1 MAQTTDKAEVSDET
15 LIARIAAAKDKG
27 AFTLLYQRYAGR
39 IKGMVLKSGAT
50 HAEADETA
58 QEAMLAVWRRAEQ
71 YDPAKAGA
79 PTWIFTIARNRR
91 IDLIRRASRP
101 EPDQNDPLF
110 TPDPPEQ
117 PDRALS
123 SSERDAAVRE
133 AVAELTEAQR
143 EVVRLA
149 YFAGLSQQ
157 EIAKRLDVPLG
168 TVKSRMRLAGDRM
181 RGVLGE
187 GFAEEL
193 QDV

>member
-1 MAQTTDKAEVSDET
+1 MDEADVSDET
-15 LIARIAAAKDKG
+15 LIARIASARDKG

-39 IKGMVLKSGAT
+39 IKGMVIKSGASAGE
-50 HAEADETA
+50 AEEAA

-91 IDLIRRASRP
+91 IDMIRRAQRP

-110 TPDPPEQ
+110 VPDPPEQ
-117 PDRALS
+117 PDRAVS
-123 SSERDAAVRE
+123 AAERDAAVRG

-143 EVVRLA
+143 EVMRLA
-149 YFAGLSQQ
+149 YFTGLSQQ
-157 EIAKRLDVPLG
+157 EIAARLDVPLG
-168 TVKSRMRLAGDRM
+168 TVKSRMRLAGDRL

-187 GFAEEL
+187 GFAQEL
-193 QDV
+193 LE